1 MPRYS
6 VSRQKACESCTK
18 AKEKCDRK
26 PGQCTRCGL
35 RGLPCTYT
43 PTKRPK
49 NTKDTAHN
57 SKRIT
62 RDVSVSPRTSRS
74 SVVAAHQDLYAESS
88 IAPGPSRA
96 PAPLLT
102 NDLYCPIDADA
113 IQNRWLN
120 FYLSDPGQN
129 QKQYPVNVTTFI
141 SRMLSSYVGVVVSG
155 SGIPPFIHT
164 THGPLYV
171 CALSTCL
178 TLLRTCHNPL
188 PGSESSI
195 VDMIQEEMKKLCA
208 QHSSYNDTDLLV
220 ALQAHLIYCMLL
232 FFRFP
237 SLSHAFRRQAM
248 TDLQT
253 LACASSRGGLV
264 CVAERTGA
272 RPRWASWILAEAKRR
287 TLYTMYLFDSLL
299 SAEEGTPTLL
309 GTELEG
315 LPAPARR
322 ELWTA
327 QTQEEW
333 EVAYAQSQGYI
344 SQALR
349 IEELW
354 PLPKGVDR
362 AGQDARESR
371 VQRWL
376 QAVDEFGT
384 MLYAV
389 TCCTHG
395 V

>member
-6 VSRQKACESCTK
+6 VSRQKACESCTR

-35 RGLPCTYT
+35 RGLPCTYI
-43 PTKRPK
+43 PTKRLENP
-49 NTKDTAHN
+49 KDTANN
-57 SKRIT
+57 SKRVI
-62 RDVSVSPRTSRS
+62 RDVSVPPRTSRPS
-74 SVVAAHQDLYAESS
+74 IVVAHQDLHAESV
-88 IAPGPSRA
+88 IVPAPSRA
-96 PAPLLT
+96 PAHVLT

-120 FYLSDPGQN
+120 FYLSEPGQN
-129 QKQYPVNVTTFI
+129 HKQYPVNVTTFI
-141 SRMLSSYVGVVVSG
+141 SRMLNSYVDVVVSG

-164 THGPLYV
+164 THEAICV
-171 CALSTCL
+171 FALSACL
-178 TLLRTCHNPL
+178 TLLRTCHNPQA
-188 PGSESSI
+188 GSESSM
-195 VDMIQEEMKKLCA
+195 VDAIQEEMKNLCS
-208 QHSSYNDTDLLV
+208 QHSSYNDTELLI
-220 ALQAHLIYCMLL
+220 AFQAHLIYCMLL

-237 SLSHAFRRQAM
+237 SLSHSFRRQAM
-248 TDLQT
+248 MDLQT
-253 LACASSRGGLV
+253 LACASSRGGLA

-327 QTQEEW
+327 ETREEW
-333 EVAYAQSQGYI
+333 DVAYARFQGDR
-344 SQALR
+344 AHTLR

-362 AGQDARESR
+362 AGQNARQTR

-376 QAVDEFGT
+376 QEVDEFGT

>member
-1 MPRYS
+1 
-6 VSRQKACESCTK
+6 
-18 AKEKCDRK
+18 
-26 PGQCTRCGL
+26 
-35 RGLPCTYT
+35 
-43 PTKRPK
+43 
-49 NTKDTAHN
+49 
-57 SKRIT
+57 
-62 RDVSVSPRTSRS
+62 
-74 SVVAAHQDLYAESS
+74 
-88 IAPGPSRA
+88 
-96 PAPLLT
+96 
-102 NDLYCPIDADA
+102 
-113 IQNRWLN
+113 
-120 FYLSDPGQN
+120 
-129 QKQYPVNVTTFI
+129 
-141 SRMLSSYVGVVVSG
+141 
-155 SGIPPFIHT
+155 
-164 THGPLYV
+164 
-171 CALSTCL
+171 
-178 TLLRTCHNPL
+178 
-188 PGSESSI
+188 
-195 VDMIQEEMKKLCA
+195 
-208 QHSSYNDTDLLV
+208 
-220 ALQAHLIYCMLL
+220 
-232 FFRFP
+232 
-237 SLSHAFRRQAM
+237 M